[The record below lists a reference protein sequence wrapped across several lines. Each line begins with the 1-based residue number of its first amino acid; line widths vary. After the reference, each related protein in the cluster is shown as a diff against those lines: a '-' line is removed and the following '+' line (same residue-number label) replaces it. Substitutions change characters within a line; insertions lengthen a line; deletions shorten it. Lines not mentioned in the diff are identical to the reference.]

1 MLMFAALVMAPDK
14 ETAAAVPEPDL
25 PSSVRSLLS
34 ALMVPVTVM
43 PSPDRTTL
51 LVNVMA
57 PVKASD
63 VPAVRSASRLMD
75 ALLRLSVVPVVSAP
89 PTLMMLAP
97 VGSAVRDAA
106 PARLVVLGRLICR
119 PVTVRSVTSE
129 PVPPVPNPFSAP
141 RSTKPFLPAVTT
153 KLLLAPLVAKIPF
166 VPPVMVTL
174 APVGTAPLL
183 VVSISTLAALICT
196 ASSMRTSVPAVT
208 MGALMTVVEPEPTIS
223 MPVTGPVATVD
234 VSAPVTKT
242 LAPPP
247 LATICSRSFTLVV
260 PTVTA
265 PDPPFCPIISRLV
278 SMASIPD

>member
-1 MLMFAALVMAPDK
+1 MAPVTD
-14 ETAAAVPEPDL
+14 TAPTVLEPDL

-43 PSPDRTTL
+43 PSPDSTTL
-51 LVNVMA
+51 FVNVTA

-75 ALLRLSVVPVVSAP
+75 ALLRLSVVPVVSAA

-141 RSTKPFLPAVTT
+141 RSTKPFWPAVITR
-153 KLLLAPLVAKIPF
+153 LLLAPLVANIPF

-174 APVGTAPLL
+174 APGVTVPPL
-183 VVSISTLAALICT
+183 VVSISTLAASICT

-208 MGALMTVVEPEPTIS
+208 MGALITVVEPEPSIS
-223 MPVTGPVATVD
+223 MPVMGPDFTVD

-242 LAPPP
+242 FAPPP
-247 LATICSRSFTLVV
+247 LATICSRSFTLVM

-265 PDPPFCPIISRLV
+265 PEPPFCPKISRLV